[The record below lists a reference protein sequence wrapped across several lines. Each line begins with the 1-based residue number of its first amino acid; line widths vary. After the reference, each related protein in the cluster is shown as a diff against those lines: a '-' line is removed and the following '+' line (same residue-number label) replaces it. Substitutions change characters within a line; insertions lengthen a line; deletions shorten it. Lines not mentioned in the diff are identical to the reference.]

1 MVPAFCPAWAEV
13 FGEDEFGVFAEF
25 TLKEVRFVWRWVPP
39 GKFLMG
45 SPVVEQGRGGD
56 EGPQHEVTITRGFW
70 MGETPVTQA
79 QWMALMPK
87 NPSRHQGPER
97 PLEMVNWFQGI
108 AFADELN
115 VVVPGLEAGLPSE
128 AQWEYACRAGT
139 KSAFHD
145 GSPCTLPEG
154 NDPALD
160 RLGWFDENNGGG
172 THPVKH
178 KLPNAWGLHDLHGN
192 VWEWCL
198 DVWQAEAYETRRGGA
213 VDLIVQSLNMDRERV
228 VRGGSWLD
236 TASDCRAAVR
246 AGWLPSVAWESVGLR
261 LATGQQHSLMKPPGF
276 EQFLGGEVEARIVRK
291 PTARLFNEP
300 GNDIGIEISVGPV
313 KGPR

>member
-25 TLKEVRFVWRWVPP
+25 TLKEVRFVWRWIPP
-39 GKFLMG
+39 GKFWMG
-45 SPVVEQGRGGD
+45 SPEGEVGRFAG
-56 EGPQHEVTITRGFW
+56 EGPQHEMTITRGFW

-79 QWMALMPK
+79 QWMVLRER
-87 NPSRHQGPER
+87 NPSRHQGSER
-97 PLEMVNWFQGI
+97 PLEMVNWFQSI
-108 AFADELN
+108 AFADQLN
-115 VVVPGLEAGLPSE
+115 AVVPGLAAGLPSE

-139 KSAFHD
+139 KGAFHD

-178 KLPNAWGLHDLHGN
+178 KRPNAWGLHDLHGN

-198 DVWQAEAYETRRGGA
+198 DAWQAEAYEARRGGA
-213 VDLIVQSLNMDRERV
+213 VDLIVQSANMDCERV

-236 TASDCRAAVR
+236 QAADCRAAVR
-246 AGWLPSVAWESVGLR
+246 AGWLPGVAWESVGFR
-261 LATGQQHSLMKPPGF
+261 LVAGQQHSVMRPPGF
-276 EQFLGGEVEARIVRK
+276 EQFLGGEVEAQNGATPIG
-291 PTARLFNEP
+291 RLTTKF
-300 GNDIGIEISVGPV
+300 DDDSTIELFLGPV